1 MSMVIVEE
9 LKEGIVLVTLNRPE
23 KRNALSIEMRY
34 EIAKAFNVLSTDDAC
49 RGAVLTGAGTSF
61 CAGMDFTQFGG
72 DTQNKRKL
80 VDSTEACFQSIL
92 QFPKP
97 LVGALNG
104 PAVGGGF
111 SLALCMDVNIASE
124 RAYFGFFEVK
134 RGIPA
139 PCGVI
144 RVFVSEDVAKDLTET
159 GRRFEVSEA
168 LQCGIVKKIVPSA
181 SLIDECVKEVG
192 AKDFSPLH
200 NENTGRKPLPQELLR
215 AFEEEQL
222 RFKKALIPDV

>member
-1 MSMVIVEE
+1 MSLVLVNE
-9 LKEGIVLVTLNRPE
+9 LRDGVSLVTLNRPE

-34 EIAKAFNVLSTDDAC
+34 EIAKAFNALSTDGAC
-49 RGAVLTGAGTSF
+49 RSAVLTGEGISF

-72 DTQNKRKL
+72 DIQNKRKL

-124 RAYFGFFEVK
+124 SAYFGFFEVK

-144 RVFVSEDVAKDLTET
+144 RVFVSGDVAKDLTET

-168 LQCGIVKKIVPSA
+168 LHFGIVKKVVPLDKLIEESA
-181 SLIDECVKEVG
+181 DEARKL
-192 AKDFSPLH
+192 ADASPQ
-200 NENTGRKPLPQELLR
+200 RKPLPPELLR
-215 AFEEEQL
+215 AFQAEHA
-222 RFKKALIPDV
+222 RFRKALIEE

>member
-1 MSMVIVEE
+1 MSLVLVNEQRD
-9 LKEGIVLVTLNRPE
+9 GICLVTLNRPE
-23 KRNALSIEMRY
+23 KRNALSIEMRE
-34 EIAKAFNVLSTDDAC
+34 EIAAAFRGLSSDDRCSAV
-49 RGAVLTGAGTSF
+49 VLTGEGTSF
-61 CAGMDFTQFGG
+61 CSGMDFTQFGG
-72 DTQNKRKL
+72 DIHNKRKL

-124 RAYFGFFEVK
+124 SAYFGFFEVK

-144 RVFVSEDVAKDLTET
+144 RVFVSEEVAKDLTQT

-168 LQCGIVKKIVPSA
+168 LHFGIVKKVVLPETLLGESVEA
-181 SLIDECVKEVG
+181 A
-192 AKDFSPLH
+192 AKLAE
-200 NENTGRKPLPQELLR
+200 ENPKRKPISTELLR
-215 AFEEEQL
+215 AFEEEHA
-222 RFKKALIPDV
+222 RFRKALLPEV